1 MMLSVLYCDDDD
13 DNDDSGIAACCCCT
27 STDVS
32 KAHKRIHCTQAGF
45 GSVVDAAYSFPLVAS
60 YMLNTRWRVEL
71 DVASARAYV
80 CCCSGFFEPELNF
93 NDFG

>member
-1 MMLSVLYCDDDD
+1 MMMIMMTPGLQL
-13 DNDDSGIAACCCCT
+13 AAAVHLQT
-27 STDVS
+27 YLKHTNASTV
-32 KAHKRIHCTQAGF
+32 HRQAGF